1 MKKVKKK
8 KYFWILMSMILAVP
22 LTFLGCQDTLEIDDY
37 NNSSFTG
44 GTPLEQAITWY
55 NAQKNGDPVL
65 LTSLSRSGEG
75 QLFYT
80 EPSWKYTCTS
90 SNEELS
96 VVDVDLTDRIGL
108 DFVSE
113 TNLSK
118 FKESGEYRYRRS
130 YSRLVIMTDKASLQK
145 SGYVMTILPSLWY
158 IEHHEADIH
167 LNTYLRREP
176 NLDGYVL
183 FHDLN
188 GQFVN
193 GWRYESGKVTGR
205 IKSLSPGHQE
215 EESNTTFNYE
225 TMPASYTV
233 APVAQSRYGGE
244 SSGGSFGGGGSTSS
258 GSTSSGNTGSGNTGS
273 GITGN
278 NTDGY
283 VIPEVVITGTA
294 GHGNTVILPPV
305 IIIPST
311 GSGNKG
317 TGTIEPGS
325 GPGTVSGGGSGT
337 SDKQPTPDKI
347 TIENFLKKIFTT
359 EFIEK
364 IFRDLNVNT
373 GKITITF
380 EPTDNPMNNASYD
393 PLTQTLNINPPML
406 NRGYTTWDLTSII
419 YHEMVHVKQDMVDHI
434 KIERNSKGEIV
445 MKKYQVPYDDYYIA
459 DKWDSLYSVLDV
471 NNVPHDLKNCTP
483 QQKQIWNYYYELY
496 VKPYEDAR
504 NRGETYTIEAN
515 IDYLRC
521 EIEAYGRQLKEYGSL
536 MSEANRRSIT
546 NILEGLQR
554 RYEYIKNQK

>member
-1 MKKVKKK
+1 
-8 KYFWILMSMILAVP
+8 MILAVP
-22 LTFLGCQDTLEIDDY
+22 LAFLGCQDALEIDDY
-37 NNSSFTG
+37 NNGSFTG
-44 GTPLEQAITWY
+44 GTPLEQAIAWY

-65 LTSLSRSGEG
+65 LTSLSRSDEG

-80 EPSWKYTCTS
+80 EPSWKYSCTS

-108 DFVSE
+108 DFVPE

-118 FKESGEYRYRRS
+118 FKESGEYKYRRS
-130 YSRLVIMTDKASLQK
+130 YSRLVIMTDKTSLQK
-145 SGYVMTILPSLWY
+145 SGYVMTILPSVWY

-167 LNTYLRREP
+167 LNTYLCREA

-205 IKSLSPGHQE
+205 IKNLSPGHQE
-215 EESNTTFNYE
+215 GESNTTFNYE

-244 SSGGSFGGGGSTSS
+244 SSGGS
-258 GSTSSGNTGSGNTGS
+258 GNTGGSGNNS

-283 VIPEVVITGTA
+283 VIPEVVVTGT
-294 GHGNTVILPPV
+294 GGTGTTVISPPV
-305 IIIPST
+305 IVFPSAN
-311 GSGNKG
+311 SGNQG

-325 GPGTVSGGGSGT
+325 GSGTVSGGGSGT
-337 SDKQPTPDKI
+337 SDNQPEPDKI
-347 TIENFLKKIFTT
+347 TLENFLKKIFTP

-380 EPTDNPMNNASYD
+380 EPTESPMNNASYNS
-393 PLTQTLNINPPML
+393 LTQILNINPAML
-406 NRGYTTWDLTSII
+406 TRGYTVVDLTSII
-419 YHEMVHVKQDMVDHI
+419 YHEMVHAKQDMVDHI
-434 KIERNSKGEIV
+434 QIERNVKGEIV
-445 MKKYQVPYDDYYIA
+445 MKEYQVPYDDYYVA
-459 DKWDSLYSVLDV
+459 DKWDSLYSVLDI
-471 NNVPHDLKNCTP
+471 NNIPHELKDCTP
-483 QQKQIWNYYYELY
+483 EQKQIWNYYYELY
-496 VKPYEDAR
+496 VKPFEDAR
-504 NRGETYTIEAN
+504 NRGETYTVEAN
-515 IDYLRC
+515 IDNLRC

-536 MSEANRRSIT
+536 MSEANRKSIT
-546 NILEGLQR
+546 SILEGLQR
-554 RYEYIKNQK
+554 KYEYIKNQK